1 MKKTCNVIQK
11 INNQNL
17 NVNKNKNKDWKGT
30 CNAIKCKK
38 RQHKL

>member
-30 CNAIKCKK
+30 CNAIKCKETT
-38 RQHKL
+38 